1 MMEHTTDRLFWTLT
15 SVIVG
20 ALILT
25 IGIKAFPGV
34 ANSTLGPMSSINKQ
48 AGDAT
53 KRADSANN
61 QAIQE
66 ALGKTSGNTTDSSN
80 TKNDK
85 PHDVSSK
92 KHESNT
98 NAGQNKDQNK
108 SETPTAPKTDAKQGT
123 VDNNQTTNPNVNH

>member
-48 AGDAT
+48 ADIGT